1 MSAVLGALRLS
12 ACLLPSLFNRFIMV
26 STALA
31 MCAVIALFA
40 LAADQYSSIRST
52 DELESQSAISALK
65 AMLQKQSQMDK
76 MESGLFAKL
85 VNTKD
90 KKAAVHHQAAAKK
103 QTSKK
108 DDEVA
113 KLKAELAAAEAKEGS
128 HEAKKSSATSDHEN
142 QKVCFRILYC

>member
-1 MSAVLGALRLS
+1 
-12 ACLLPSLFNRFIMV
+12 MV

-128 HEAKKSSATSDHEN
+128 HEAKKPSATSDHEN
-142 QKVCFRILYC
+142 QKVRLRILYC